1 MNNPNELKPEGKK
14 FVNELMNPDQ
24 ALKEVFKQ
32 NNLKRP
38 KAGMAHHV
46 PQHRN
51 ANTPEPTNN
60 TSHSAVSR
68 AAIPLLRLI
77 RVFNVPRSMTGLNQ
91 SPSTRLFLA
100 AFSASGPPTV

>member
-38 KAGMAHHV
+38 KGGMV
-46 PQHRN
+46 EKSNSQLL
-51 ANTPEPTNN
+51 TNDGRIVLSED
-60 TSHSAVSR
+60 TEKKS
-68 AAIPLLRLI
+68 
-77 RVFNVPRSMTGLNQ
+77 
-91 SPSTRLFLA
+91 
-100 AFSASGPPTV
+100 

>member
-38 KAGMAHHV
+38 KAGMV
-46 PQHRN
+46 
-51 ANTPEPTNN
+51 EKTN
-60 TSHSAVSR
+60 SQ
-68 AAIPLLRLI
+68 LLTNDGRI
-77 RVFNVPRSMTGLNQ
+77 VLNEDNEKK
-91 SPSTRLFLA
+91 S
-100 AFSASGPPTV
+100 

>member
-38 KAGMAHHV
+38 KTGMV
-46 PQHRN
+46 EK
-51 ANTPEPTNN
+51 ANSQLLTNDGRIVLSEDTEN
-60 TSHSAVSR
+60 KS
-68 AAIPLLRLI
+68 
-77 RVFNVPRSMTGLNQ
+77 
-91 SPSTRLFLA
+91 
-100 AFSASGPPTV
+100 

>member
-38 KAGMAHHV
+38 KAGMGEK
-46 PQHRN
+46 
-51 ANTPEPTNN
+51 AN
-60 TSHSAVSR
+60 S
-68 AAIPLLRLI
+68 PLLTNDGRI
-77 RVFNVPRSMTGLNQ
+77 VLNEDSDKQ
-91 SPSTRLFLA
+91 S
-100 AFSASGPPTV
+100 

>member
-38 KAGMAHHV
+38 KTGMV
-46 PQHRN
+46 EK
-51 ANTPEPTNN
+51 AN
-60 TSHSAVSR
+60 S
-68 AAIPLLRLI
+68 PLLTNDGRI
-77 RVFNVPRSMTGLNQ
+77 VLNED
-91 SPSTRLFLA
+91 SDKKS
-100 AFSASGPPTV
+100 

>member
-38 KAGMAHHV
+38 KTGMV
-46 PQHRN
+46 EKVNSQLL
-51 ANTPEPTNN
+51 TNDG
-60 TSHSAVSR
+60 
-68 AAIPLLRLI
+68 
-77 RVFNVPRSMTGLNQ
+77 RVVLNENGEQ
-91 SPSTRLFLA
+91 KS
-100 AFSASGPPTV
+100 